1 MPVPFVDL
9 KLHHSTLKQEI
20 LDAVSRILDS
30 GTFILG
36 PEVEGFEQDFATYL
50 GVKHVVAVNSGTSA
64 LELALRAIG
73 IGPGDEVI
81 TTTMTFVATVTA
93 IVATGAKPVLADVTQ
108 NEWTLDPDG
117 FEKAITPRTKA
128 VIPVH
133 LHGRPANMQA
143 ISRIARQAGIAVI
156 EDAAQAHGATI
167 GTQMAGTLGVMGCFS
182 FYPAKNLGACG
193 EGGAIATNDD
203 ELAEKLRLLRD
214 WGQSQ
219 RYRHDMPGCGNF
231 RMDAIQGAILTL
243 KLRRLDAWLA
253 ARRRLAEKYLMALD
267 GTVGLPL
274 SHPGHAWHVFS
285 IRAKNRDRL
294 RHFLQDRHIAS
305 GCHYPIP
312 AHLQP
317 MFASLALKAGD
328 FPVSESLV
336 DEFLSLPLF
345 PEMTDQQ
352 CETVIDAIK
361 AYK

>member
-9 KLHHSTLKQEI
+9 KLQHADLKREI
-20 LDAVSRILDS
+20 MEAVSRALDS
-30 GTFILG
+30 GTFVLG
-36 PEVEGFEQDFATYL
+36 PEVERFEREFAAYL

-64 LELALRAIG
+64 LEVALRAIG

-93 IVATGAKPVLADVTQ
+93 IIATGAEPVLADATQ

-143 ISRIARQAGIAVI
+143 ITRIARQAGIAVI
-156 EDAAQAHGATI
+156 EDAAQAHGAAI

-193 EGGAIATNDD
+193 EGGAVATASD
-203 ELAEKLRLLRD
+203 ELAEKMRLLRD

-219 RYRHDMPGCGNF
+219 RYRHDIPGCGNF
-231 RMDAIQGAILTL
+231 RMDAIQGAILAIKL
-243 KLRRLDAWLA
+243 KRLNAWLA
-253 ARRRLAEKYLMALD
+253 ARRHIAERYLARLD
-267 GTVGLPL
+267 GLVGLPPN
-274 SHPGHAWHVFS
+274 HPGHAWHIFS
-285 IRAKNRDRL
+285 ICTPERERL
-294 RHFLQDRHIAS
+294 RQYLGDLGIAT
-305 GCHYPIP
+305 GMHYPIP
-312 AHLQP
+312 VHLQP
-317 MFASLALKAGD
+317 MFVNLGHRAGD
-328 FPVSESLV
+328 FPIAESLAN
-336 DEFLSLPLF
+336 EMLSLPLF
-345 PEMTDQQ
+345 PEMTDRQ
-352 CETVIDAIK
+352 CDTVIDAIK